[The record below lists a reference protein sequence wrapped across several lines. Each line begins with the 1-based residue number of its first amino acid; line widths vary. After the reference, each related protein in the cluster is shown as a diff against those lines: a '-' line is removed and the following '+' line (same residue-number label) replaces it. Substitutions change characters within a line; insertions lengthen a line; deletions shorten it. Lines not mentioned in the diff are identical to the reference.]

1 MVSKEPRSSTFC
13 VQPLHRL
20 WSSRRKRSLISTKVL
35 TLLVSVTTVQ
45 TEAHFVTRSPSWSMG
60 DAQSSIHSFK
70 YTKRKI
76 RFVLQQKSGWSFLMF
91 VQFYGSK
98 TKSHNCLNIFTLL
111 VLLFVIRFNYFW
123 IGLPSL
129 RVSQNM
135 VIEVSSGSHVKH
147 NWFQFGS
154 FDRLMIIFLKFKY

>member
-1 MVSKEPRSSTFC
+1 MVPKEPRSSTFC

-76 RFVLQQKSGWSFLMF
+76 WFVLQQKSGWSFLMF

-123 IGLPSL
+123 IGLPSSKYGHWGFQWL
-129 RVSQNM
+129 TSQTWLVPVWLIWQTYDN
-135 VIEVSSGSHVKH
+135 IP
-147 NWFQFGS
+147 
-154 FDRLMIIFLKFKY
+154 